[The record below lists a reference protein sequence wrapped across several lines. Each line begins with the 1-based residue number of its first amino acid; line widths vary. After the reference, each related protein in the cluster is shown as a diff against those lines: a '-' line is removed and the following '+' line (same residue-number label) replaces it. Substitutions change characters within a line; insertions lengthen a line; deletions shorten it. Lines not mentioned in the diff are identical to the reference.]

1 MDIPKQPDATAHGKP
16 EYASKELCCRFR
28 FATAFSGKFGC
39 NNHSRK
45 ASFCR
50 AEFSKQASCTFVATK
65 LRFALTKVTCRML
78 AHRSGWPLFRTT
90 KDGPGNLTTNVSK
103 YEESEN
109 QVHQGQN
116 DTGRSTTV

>member
-45 ASFCR
+45 ASFCC
-50 AEFSKQASCTFVATK
+50 AEFSKQVV
-65 LRFALTKVTCRML
+65 LL
-78 AHRSGWPLFRTT
+78 WPQ
-90 KDGPGNLTTNVSK
+90 NSVSYSQK
-103 YEESEN
+103 
-109 QVHQGQN
+109 
-116 DTGRSTTV
+116 

>member
-16 EYASKELCCRFR
+16 EYTSKELCCRFR

-50 AEFSKQASCTFVATK
+50 AEFSKQVV
-65 LRFALTKVTCRML
+65 LL
-78 AHRSGWPLFRTT
+78 WPQ
-90 KDGPGNLTTNVSK
+90 NSVSHSQK
-103 YEESEN
+103 
-109 QVHQGQN
+109 
-116 DTGRSTTV
+116 